1 MPGYELINFKEQKE
15 VNKLFK
21 EGGVL
26 FAHGF
31 ENLRKKY
38 HVREFEKKCAQFFE
52 SKRCLA
58 VSSGTAA
65 IKIGLKALGVKEGD
79 EVITQ
84 AFNFIATVEA
94 ILDLRAKPIIINV
107 NKTLNMD
114 PAELEK
120 SITKKTKV
128 VIPVHML
135 GFSAEMRK
143 IKKICKRKNIKIL
156 EDNCESVGAKYNNKF
171 LGTLGHMGV
180 FSFDHGKILT
190 TGEGGII
197 LTNNLKL
204 DKYAREYHD
213 HGHENNPKFSR
224 GKDTK
229 TIYGFNYRMTEIQ
242 AVIGKVQLKKL
253 KYILKENKKRYEIL
267 HNKIKNKFEIRT
279 NPKGSTPNYDTF
291 IFFEKNRKK
300 RKNILKQIKK
310 NSFGTKNLPD
320 AIEWHC
326 AFYWNHALPAREI
339 RNSLKTKNLLSNSIA
354 IPINLKK
361 TTKDYIN
368 LAKSILS
375 AV

>member
-1 MPGYELINFKEQKE
+1 
-15 VNKLFK
+15 
-21 EGGVL
+21 
-26 FAHGF
+26 
-31 ENLRKKY
+31 
-38 HVREFEKKCAQFFE
+38 
-52 SKRCLA
+52 
-58 VSSGTAA
+58 
-65 IKIGLKALGVKEGD
+65 
-79 EVITQ
+79 
-84 AFNFIATVEA
+84 
-94 ILDLRAKPIIINV
+94 
-107 NKTLNMD
+107 
-114 PAELEK
+114 
-120 SITKKTKV
+120 
-128 VIPVHML
+128 ML